1 MVSLDCTD
9 SPRVAG
15 KNVFP
20 VERVDGGL
28 LGDAAA
34 ALEDRLPRW
43 EEQLALRI
51 KPGQF
56 EMMRS
61 CIFTAAKNYS
71 PNKTL

>member
-1 MVSLDCTD
+1 MVSLDCPD

-34 ALEDRLPRW
+34 SLEDRLTIL
-43 EEQLALRI
+43 EEQFALRI
-51 KPGQF
+51 KPG
-56 EMMRS
+56 
-61 CIFTAAKNYS
+61 
-71 PNKTL
+71 

>member
-1 MVSLDCTD
+1 MVSLDCPD
-9 SPRVAG
+9 SPSVAG

-51 KPGQF
+51 KPG
-56 EMMRS
+56 
-61 CIFTAAKNYS
+61 
-71 PNKTL
+71 